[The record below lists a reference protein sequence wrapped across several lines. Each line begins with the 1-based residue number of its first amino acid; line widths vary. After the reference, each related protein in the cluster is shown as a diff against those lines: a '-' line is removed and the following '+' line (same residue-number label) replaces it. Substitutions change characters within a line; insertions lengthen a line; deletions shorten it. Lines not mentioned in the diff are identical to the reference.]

1 MPRNLHESE
10 PACVNA
16 FVYLGT
22 LELEHS
28 SLPKVSV
35 RHERLSCTD
44 LDIQMVLYGYRT
56 ENEGNR
62 CSGKLAL
69 RHASS
74 TLSTGHNKTILPEAL
89 QRQHVEIIQGSH
101 SPASFH

>member
-1 MPRNLHESE
+1 MTRLL
-10 PACVNA
+10 C
-16 FVYLGT
+16 T
-22 LELEHS
+22 LERWS
-28 SLPKVSV
+28 SSNLRFQKF
-35 RHERLSCTD
+35 
-44 LDIQMVLYGYRT
+44 QT